1 MGVSKMELFVCGGR
15 EIAIFC
21 MWGSRKCNFWYVG
34 VSKSPCYV
42 RISKTPCP
50 WYMRVS
56 KKYNSLPFPI
66 FNLNSPYPV
75 IHHLENTSIL
85 RVFVLF
91 TFIMI
96 LVHFIWVFGPF
107 LCILNFFASFYFRCF
122 SCHISVGSFYVF
134 QHTRL
139 TTRVWT
145 YATNT
150 YWHNYKWLVTP

>member
-1 MGVSKMELFVCGGR
+1 MGVSKMALFVCGGR

-42 RISKTPCP
+42 RVSKIPCP

-56 KKYNSLPFPI
+56 KNIIPSSFPFLI
-66 FNLNSPYPV
+66 WIAL
-75 IHHLENTSIL
+75 IHYLENKSIL
-85 RVFVLF
+85 RVVVLF